1 MESLNRHQTSG
12 WDDDKVALAPRCG
25 KMMRDTRR
33 LLHRDGDRFVEQIG
47 RVVDHRIRSSLRYV
61 SELFLLRC
69 GPDLLAL
76 NVFPNLKE
84 VTESFGAFNAVRNHL
99 KDWDLGDRSIT
110 CVAVGDGAT
119 PRTATTF
126 AFRSRWECRSVD
138 PIMDKSWL
146 AEGRIER
153 LRCEALRIED
163 YMVVADRVLVVAV
176 HSHARLPVTLK
187 SIVAERIAVVAIPCC
202 VELELPAPPDVEYQD
217 FGILSPERTVR
228 VWKNAEALRG

>member
-1 MESLNRHQTSG
+1 MNRHQTDG
-12 WDDDKVALAPRCG
+12 WGDDRVALAARG
-25 KMMRDTRR
+25 HRVMRDTHR
-33 LLHRDGDRFVEQIG
+33 LMRSDGDRFVAQVG
-47 RVVDHRIRSSLRYV
+47 RVVDTRIRASLRYI
-61 SELFLLRC
+61 SELLQLRC

-76 NVFPNLKE
+76 DVFPNAKE
-84 VTESFGAFNAVRNHL
+84 ITESFGAFNAVRNHL
-99 KDWDLGDRSIT
+99 KDWDLADPGIA
-110 CVAVGDGAT
+110 CLAVADGKS
-119 PRTATTF
+119 PRTGATF

-176 HSHARLPVTLK
+176 HSHARLRETLR
-187 SIVAERIAVVAIPCC
+187 SIVADRVAVVAIPCC
-202 VELELPAPPDVEYQD
+202 VELTLPAPPDVEYQD
-217 FGILSPERTVR
+217 YGILSPERTVK

>member
-1 MESLNRHQTSG
+1 MESVNRHQTSG

-61 SELFLLRC
+61 SELFQLKC

-119 PRTATTF
+119 PRTGATF
-126 AFRSRWECRSVD
+126 AFRTRWECVSID
-138 PIMDKSWL
+138 PLMRPEWTR
-146 AEGRIER
+146 ERVER
-153 LRCEALRIED
+153 LSPSNSRIED
-163 YMVVADRVLVVAV
+163 HLVVADRVLVVAV
-176 HSHARLPVTLK
+176 HSHARLPATLR
-187 SIVAERIAVVAIPCC
+187 SIVADRIAVVAIPCC

-228 VWKNAEALRG
+228 VWKNAEELRG